1 MAAKIK
7 PWTEDEC
14 KKVEGILTSFNGA
27 EEVCAVMGCEPGE
40 LDARCLQSFGT
51 EFEDLMER
59 YHTVGR
65 SKLRQAL
72 FEGAMN
78 GNAKALDTL
87 AREQLGSG
95 PVETRRRLN
104 AAAAPIAKEVDF

>member
-7 PWTEDEC
+7 PWTEEEC
-14 KKVEGILTSFNGA
+14 EKVEGILTSFNGA
-27 EEVCAVMGCEPGE
+27 EEVCAVMGCEPE
-40 LDARCLQSFGT
+40 DLDARCLQSFDCK
-51 EFEDLMER
+51 FEDLMAR
-59 YHTVGR
+59 FHTVGR

-72 FEGAMN
+72 FEGAMS

-95 PVETRRRLN
+95 PVETRRRLT
-104 AAAAPIAKEVDF
+104 AAATPGAKEVDF